1 MLTFGLVWGGV
12 IKPVPALGGSYPGL
26 KIEVVGATGK
36 QLQGLEATSAV
47 GSFAAPPSTN
57 QPTNQHQHFRP
68 TYWAPVGLARFLWD
82 LVCHATWYLIICLGL
97 SLFWS
102 HFMAFPIVD
111 LVAISALNM
120 WLRHSIQR
128 HERFRLLQV
137 DPSSL
142 LRMLLPMGETHT

>member
-1 MLTFGLVWGGV
+1 MGGGYKACASPRRLLSRAKDRGGGCHGEAIAGV
-12 IKPVPALGGSYPGL
+12 RSYVSRRKLCCPAQY
-26 KIEVVGATGK
+26 
-36 QLQGLEATSAV
+36 
-47 GSFAAPPSTN
+47 